1 MGNKGER
8 DGSSVSH
15 WQVRGCS
22 VLMRL
27 IGRSTTCQRLGSDE
41 SDTPYSLDQNDN
53 NISRRYLETV
63 ELRNLLHMV
72 KTTLPPNNRGIT
84 QSSSFASLA
93 PTNSGWGR
101 QSDAFGSWWPQN
113 STTTTSRR

>member
-8 DGSSVSH
+8 DGSSVS
-15 WQVRGCS
+15 QVRGCS

-113 STTTTSRR
+113 SWDCRGV